1 MCSGKVMAW
10 SWGTKR
16 ALCPLLLMQSLWL
29 VLYPQEDPL
38 AGLSWFHYRPL
49 HLPGE
54 KPGR

>member
-10 SWGTKR
+10 SWGTER
-16 ALCPLLLMQSLWL
+16 ALCPLHLMQSLWL

-38 AGLSWFHYRPL
+38 SGWFHYLPL

-54 KPGR
+54 KLGR